1 MSLNGGGT
9 RHPRTEPAARVRSAF
24 RHWIRWLEPG
34 LGVKRYILLIA
45 VGVLLV
51 STGVALIVDVKLL
64 GVLELAIIRAVDV
77 AYAVTGHVLSP
88 MLAGFA
94 LLLGGLALIVY
105 GLQATIRSIVDVF
118 LPRGDPRLVE
128 LLVQQRAL
136 QRGPKIVALGG
147 GTGLGTLLRGLKKVS
162 TNITAVVTVFDDGG
176 SSGRLRRE
184 QGILPPGD
192 IRNCLVALAEAEPL
206 MTRLFEYRFK
216 GGDLDGHSFG
226 NLFIA
231 SMTQVAGDLETAVKE
246 SGKVLA
252 IRGRVLPT
260 TLHDVTLCAELEDG
274 GVIEGESA
282 ITKAG
287 RTVRRV
293 YLKPASVPPLA
304 DVLEAIADADMIV
317 IGPGSLY
324 TSLLPNL
331 LVEGVVE
338 AIRRSPALKVYVCN
352 VMTQHGETRG
362 FKASDHV
369 RVLLEEGGRGL
380 FDHVVINTRRPRSP
394 ELLAR
399 YAQEQAE
406 PVEADAAAVEA
417 LGCRCV
423 ADDLLAEDGLVRH
436 DARKVTAVLLRL
448 LSTVSPE
455 LRRTVSAEFGG
466 TASRAPSH
474 EHAGED
480 DANVAS
486 L

>member
-1 MSLNGGGT
+1 MSPDDGVRHGLNGG
-9 RHPRTEPAARVRSAF
+9 AAAHARLRSAV
-24 RHWIRWLEPG
+24 RHWARWLEPG
-34 LGVKRYILLIA
+34 LGVKRYIFLIA
-45 VGVLLV
+45 VGLLFV
-51 STGVALIVDVKLL
+51 SAGAALIVDVKML
-64 GVLELAIIRAVDV
+64 GVLELAILRGADV

-88 MLAGFA
+88 VVGGAA
-94 LLLGGLALIVY
+94 LLLGGLALIAY

-118 LPRGDPRLVE
+118 LPRGDARLVE

-147 GTGLGTLLRGLKKVS
+147 GTGLGTLLRGLKRVT

-206 MTRLFEYRFK
+206 MTRLFEHRFK

-231 SMTQVAGDLETAVKE
+231 SMSQVAGDLETAVKE

-260 TLHDVTLCAELEDG
+260 TLHDVTLCAEFEDG
-274 GVIEGESA
+274 GVVEGESA

-287 RTVRRV
+287 RAVRRV

-304 DVLEAIADADMIV
+304 DVLEAIADADLIV
-317 IGPGSLY
+317 LGPGSLY
-324 TSLLPNL
+324 TSVLPNL
-331 LVEGVVE
+331 LVDGVAD
-338 AIRRSPALKVYVCN
+338 AIRRARATKVYVCN

-362 FKASDHV
+362 FKASDHA
-369 RVLLEEGGRGL
+369 RVLLEAGGAGV
-380 FDHVVINTRRPRSP
+380 FDHVLVNTRPPRSAA
-394 ELLAR
+394 LLAR
-399 YAQEQAE
+399 YAQERAE
-406 PVEADAAAVEA
+406 PVEADVAAVEA
-417 LGCRCV
+417 LGCRCL
-423 ADDLLAEDGLVRH
+423 AGDLLSEDGLVRH

-455 LRRTVSAEFGG
+455 LRKAAADFGPAAPRTA
-466 TASRAPSH
+466 
-474 EHAGED
+474 D
-480 DANVAS
+480 DANIAS